1 MSQTVKNDENQ
12 AKNPLKDQAKE
23 RKIPEILAP
32 AGTPAAAVAAI
43 AGGADAIYAGLPVL
57 NARMM
62 AENFTYEEFENTLR
76 LAHRYGVRMYAVVNT
91 LIKDT
96 EIEEALRLLEYLDRI
111 GIDGVIVQD
120 PGVIRLAREYYP
132 NLPLQV
138 STQLTVYGAEGARFF
153 DQLGFTRI
161 VMPREMSI
169 EEAGKIRSRIGAEV
183 KLFGHG
189 ALCYA
194 YSGQCKFSSSQGC
207 RSGNRGRCAQPCRK
221 TYTLETTD
229 GKAIKDGFILA
240 TRDLN
245 TIDALP
251 EMSEQGIDSI
261 KIEGRLKSPEYVY
274 AVTRSYREAADA
286 LRDGKSPQ
294 DSQAEE
300 RENLLKAVFQRG
312 FTGGNLYGNEKR
324 LTPKIGK
331 RRGLYIGKVL
341 DRRDGLIRIALE
353 PGIRLNNGDGL
364 GFGEDEKNGCNVSGI
379 FADAKKT
386 SKRDQMQ
393 GAQGQVWIRPGNDIR
408 VEKGQPVFRSLDH
421 KLMEALKK
429 QARSLPEPEKQPL
442 KLELSIFEGVPVYVR
457 AEGGGYEVEF
467 DSGVVPQEA
476 RNQALT
482 REDVRSQMEKLGGSP
497 YTLEKLDLY
506 LGDQVFLRK
515 AELNQIRNMAIEKL
529 SEEEEK
535 TEIPIS
541 IPRDLPA
548 LPAVRKSDEEEMP
561 FYSVE
566 LGRDLS
572 LEDYLEL
579 TADEVILPVGDITA
593 FDDLKEK
600 ISEFKHR
607 GKQVLLTS
615 ELVTDTERGDELLEN
630 RNALRELLLTADGFL
645 VKNYEWLN
653 MLHELG
659 LDQEDSFRIE
669 ADDSMNVMNTQAFD
683 FFRDFGVDSAVLST
697 ELSYPE
703 LRELR
708 RSLPGQT
715 SMLVYGRRKI
725 MTSGYCV
732 FDCANRNCKACP
744 NEGRYELVREGKTY
758 PLIVRG
764 GLNEIYDETPL
775 MADRTDLAGL
785 SGRRRLL
792 LLDERPQEAQAIL
805 DYYQSDGELPEGHR
819 VNPMSYARSVD

>member
-1 MSQTVKNDENQ
+1 MEGRKMAQIVKKDRKP
-12 AKNPLKDQAKE
+12 AKDV
-23 RKIPEILAP
+23 KIPEILAP

-62 AENFTYEEFENTLR
+62 AENFTYEEFENTLN
-76 LAHRYGVRMYAVVNT
+76 LAHRYGVKMYAVVNT
-91 LIKDT
+91 LIKET

-120 PGVIRLAREYYP
+120 PGVIRLAKQYYP

-153 DQLGFTRI
+153 DELGFTRI

-221 TYTLETTD
+221 TYTLETED

-251 EMSEQGIDSI
+251 EMSDAGIDSI

-286 LRDGKSPQ
+286 LRDGKNPE
-294 DSQAEE
+294 DSEAKE

-341 DRRDGLIRIALE
+341 DKRDGLIRIALE

-379 FADAKKT
+379 FANNKKT
-386 SKRDQMQ
+386 AKSDQLQ
-393 GAQGQVWIRPGNDIR
+393 NAQGQIWIRPNSDLQ

-429 QARSLPEPEKQPL
+429 QARSLPEPEKQPM

-457 AEGGGYEVEF
+457 AEANGYEVEF

-476 RNQALT
+476 RNAALT
-482 REDVRSQMEKLGGSP
+482 REDVRNQMEKLGGSP

-529 SEEEEK
+529 SEEEER
-535 TEIPIS
+535 TDIPIS
-541 IPRDLPA
+541 IPRELPA
-548 LPAVRKSDEEEMP
+548 LPAAAKSDEAETP

-566 LGRDLS
+566 LNPRLKP
-572 LEDYLEL
+572 EDYLDIS
-579 TADEVILPVGDITA
+579 ADEIVLPVGDVRA
-593 FDDLKEK
+593 FDELKE
-600 ISEFKHR
+600 SVLRFKES

-615 ELVTDTERGDELLEN
+615 ELVTDTERGDALLEN
-630 RNALRELLLTADGFL
+630 KDSLRELLTAADGFL

-653 MLHELG
+653 ILRDLG
-659 LDQEDSFRIE
+659 FTEDAGFRIE
-669 ADDSMNVMNTQAFD
+669 ADDSMNVMNSQAFD
-683 FFRDFGVDSAVLST
+683 FFRDFGINSAVLST

-703 LRELR
+703 LRELK
-708 RSLPGQT
+708 RSLPEET
-715 SMLVYGRRKI
+715 TMMVYGRRKI

-744 NEGRYELVREGKTY
+744 NEGRYELVREGRHY
-758 PLIVRG
+758 PLLIRG

-775 MADRTDLAGL
+775 MAAREDLAGL

-792 LLDERPQEAQAIL
+792 LLDEKPEEAQEIL
-805 DYYQSDGELPEGHR
+805 DYYRNSGELPEGH
-819 VNPMSYARSVD
+819 VLNPMSYARSVD